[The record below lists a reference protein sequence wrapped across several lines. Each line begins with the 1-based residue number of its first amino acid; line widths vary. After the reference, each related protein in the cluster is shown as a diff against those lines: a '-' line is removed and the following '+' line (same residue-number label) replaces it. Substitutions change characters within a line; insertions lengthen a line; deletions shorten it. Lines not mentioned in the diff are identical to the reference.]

1 LIFNKKLS
9 ESFEEDLERLSS
21 KIFRQIRIDIASDS
35 INSNND
41 ETLLLIAASKESDE
55 RYSQ

>member
-9 ESFEEDLERLSS
+9 ESFEEGLERLSS
-21 KIFRQIRIDIASDS
+21 KIFKQIKIDIAFDN
-35 INSNND
+35 INNIND
-41 ETLLLIAASKESDE
+41 ETLLLIAASKEFDK